1 IPLYSKLITEVAT
14 EIPRCLSI
22 SMKSLVACFLIL
34 LLFTAPAV
42 CIAPPNNRNFSVR
55 VVLPASGWEMI
66 AKVFRLL
73 ISLIYFI
80 ISSRKGKI
88 WQFNM
93 VLKWDDLHLS
103 SGLIRLKD

>member
-1 IPLYSKLITEVAT
+1 MPRYSKLITEVAT

-42 CIAPPNNRNFSVR
+42 CMAPPNRRNFSVR

-66 AKVFRLL
+66 ANVLRLL
-73 ISLIYFI
+73 ISVLYFAI
-80 ISSRKGKI
+80 GAQSYEFLG
-88 WQFNM
+88 
-93 VLKWDDLHLS
+93 VLLTYKAKSLLD
-103 SGLIRLKD
+103 GP